1 VKFIDLT
8 GRTFGLL
15 KVLGRDLD
23 SGARV
28 KWMCHCACGTFK
40 SVLGS
45 NLTAGLTKSCGKH
58 KKK

>member
-1 VKFIDLT
+1 
-8 GRTFGLL
+8 L

-45 NLTAGLTKSCGKH
+45 NLTTGLTKSCGKH

>member
-1 VKFIDLT
+1 VKFLDLT
-8 GRTFGLL
+8 GRPFGLL

-23 SGARV
+23 SGTPV
-28 KWMCHCACGTFK
+28 KWMCRCACGTFK
-40 SVLGS
+40 SVIGS